1 MAQSIAPPR
10 MRVASALMADLKG
23 SKMKASGFT
32 LVELVVVMIIIGA
45 LAVAAIPRL
54 LDSQTFDSRGFND
67 QTLAALRYAHKA
79 AIAQRR
85 TVCVSFSAS
94 SVTLTMAS
102 VAGSS
107 TCDTN
112 LAGPAGG
119 SPFQVSAS
127 PGVTYTASPSNF
139 VFNGAGQASLGQT
152 LQVSGVSNTITVEQ
166 DTGYV
171 HR

>member
-1 MAQSIAPPR
+1 
-10 MRVASALMADLKG
+10 MRHT
-23 SKMKASGFT
+23 KMSGFT
-32 LVELVVVMIIIGA
+32 LAELVVVMLIIGV
-45 LAVAAIPRL
+45 LAVAAVPRL

-94 SVTLTMAS
+94 SVTLTLAS

-112 LAGPAGG
+112 LTGPTGD
-119 SPFQVSAS
+119 SPFQITAR
-127 PGVTYTASPSNF
+127 PGVAYTASPSNF
-139 VFNGAGQASLGQT
+139 QFNATGQASLGQT
-152 LQVSGVSNTITVEQ
+152 LQVSGEADTITVEQ
-166 DTGYV
+166 ETGYV

>member
-1 MAQSIAPPR
+1 MNRTS
-10 MRVASALMADLKG
+10 M
-23 SKMKASGFT
+23 SGFT
-32 LVELVVVMIIIGA
+32 LVELVVVLIIIGV
-45 LAVAAIPRL
+45 LAVVAIPRL

-107 TCDTN
+107 TCNTN
-112 LAGPAGG
+112 LVGPAGD
-119 SPFQVSAS
+119 SPFQITAS
-127 PGVTYTASPSNF
+127 PGVAFTASPGNF
-139 VFNGAGQASLGQT
+139 RFNGAGQASVGQT
-152 LQVSGVSNTITVEQ
+152 LQVSGESNTITVEQ
-166 DTGYV
+166 ETGYV

>member
-1 MAQSIAPPR
+1 MIRTR
-10 MRVASALMADLKG
+10 M
-23 SKMKASGFT
+23 SGFT
-32 LVELVVVMIIIGA
+32 LIELVVVLIIIGV

-54 LDSQTFDSRGFND
+54 LDSRTFDSRGFND

-85 TVCVSFSAS
+85 TVCVSFSVS

-112 LAGPAGG
+112 LAGPAGD
-119 SPFQVSAS
+119 SPFQVSARQ
-127 PGVTYTASPSNF
+127 GVAFTASPSNF
-139 VFNGAGQASLGQT
+139 RFNGAGQASLGQT

>member
-1 MAQSIAPPR
+1 MIRTR
-10 MRVASALMADLKG
+10 M
-23 SKMKASGFT
+23 SGFT
-32 LVELVVVMIIIGA
+32 LIELVVVLIIIGV

-54 LDSQTFDSRGFND
+54 LDSRTFDSRGFND

-85 TVCVSFSAS
+85 TVCVSFSVS

-112 LAGPAGG
+112 LAGPAGD
-119 SPFQVSAS
+119 SPFQITAS
-127 PGVTYTASPSNF
+127 PGVAFTASPSNF
-139 VFNGAGQASLGQT
+139 RFNGAGQASLGQT

>member
-1 MAQSIAPPR
+1 M
-10 MRVASALMADLKG
+10 
-23 SKMKASGFT
+23 SGFT
-32 LVELVVVMIIIGA
+32 LVELVVVMIIIGV
-45 LAVAAIPRL
+45 LAVATIPRL
-54 LDSQTFDSRGFND
+54 LDSRTFDGRGFND

-94 SVTLTMAS
+94 SLTLTMAS

-112 LAGPAGG
+112 LAGPTGD
-119 SPFQVSAS
+119 SPFQVSAR
-127 PGVTYTASPSNF
+127 PGVAFSVLPSNF
-139 VFNGAGQASLGQT
+139 RFNATGQASVGQI
-152 LQVSGVSNTITVEQ
+152 LQVSGESNTITVEQ

>member
-1 MAQSIAPPR
+1 MNRA
-10 MRVASALMADLKG
+10 
-23 SKMKASGFT
+23 KMSGFT
-32 LVELVVVMIIIGA
+32 LIELVVVMIIIGV
-45 LAVAAIPRL
+45 LAVAAVPRL
-54 LDSQTFDSRGFND
+54 LDSRTFDSRGFND
-67 QTLAALRYAHKA
+67 QNLAALRYAHKA

-94 SVTLTMAS
+94 SVTFTMAS

-107 TCDTN
+107 TCNTN
-112 LAGPAGG
+112 LVGPAGD
-119 SPFQVSAS
+119 SPFQITAS

-139 VFNGAGQASLGQT
+139 AFNGAGQASLGQT
-152 LQVSGVSNTITVEQ
+152 LQVNGQTNSITVEQ